1 MRNIVAGHEAAD
13 EFEFAE
19 LALGI
24 DTELFTGPAAGESVP
39 ERAARLAAARDILD
53 DLRRTAPDLAE
64 HAARLLI
71 EANMDRSISGTSP
84 HLAALLGGIPGTGK
98 AGIVR
103 LLGQVA
109 A

>member
-13 EFEFAE
+13 EGEFAE

-24 DTELFTGPAAGESVP
+24 DTELFTGPSGGESDL
-39 ERAARLAAARDILD
+39 ERAARLAAASDILE
-53 DLRRTAPDLAE
+53 DLRRTAPDLAD
-64 HAARLLI
+64 HADGLLGAANPGRFI
-71 EANMDRSISGTSP
+71 EVAYPDV
-84 HLAALLGGIPGTGK
+84 AALLASRPRSGK
-98 AGIVR
+98 VGRTR

>member
-24 DTELFTGPAAGESVP
+24 DTELFTGPAGGESAS

-64 HAARLLI
+64 HAAQLLI
-71 EANMDRSISGTSP
+71 EADMDRFISGT

>member
-24 DTELFTGPAAGESVP
+24 DTELFTGPAGGESAS

-71 EANMDRSISGTSP
+71 EADMDRFISGTQ
-84 HLAALLGGIPGTGK
+84 LAALLGGIPGTGK

>member
-24 DTELFTGPAAGESVP
+24 DTELFTGPAGGESAP
-39 ERAARLAAARDILD
+39 ERAARLAAAHDILN
-53 DLRRTAPDLAE
+53 DLAHTDPDLAD
-64 HAARLLI
+64 HAARLLA
-71 EANMDRSISGTSP
+71 EAAADRFTEMTSP
-84 HLAALLGGIPGTGK
+84 HVALLLGGTPRMGK
-98 AGIVR
+98 AGMVR